1 MRSRDCLPHT
11 LMQPGSSERLDNSEM
26 VSERHRTGRGTGLI
40 FYVITVGR
48 GIYAAE
54 GENYFKVK
62 YS

>member
-1 MRSRDCLPHT
+1 
-11 LMQPGSSERLDNSEM
+11 MQPGSSERLDNSEM

-54 GENYFKVK
+54 GIGCFFENYFKVK